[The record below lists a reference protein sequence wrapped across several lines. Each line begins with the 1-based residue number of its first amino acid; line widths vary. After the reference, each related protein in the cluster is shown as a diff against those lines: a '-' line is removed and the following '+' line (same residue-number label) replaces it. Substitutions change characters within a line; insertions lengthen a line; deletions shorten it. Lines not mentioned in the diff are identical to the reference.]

1 MQATPMKRHDA
12 WSLGRVP
19 KLAYKDWI
27 HPKEE
32 PFSGFGHNYGRDF
45 TSGTLWKGREICH
58 CSLWKELKKQTDAS
72 FGYVRKG
79 QKKLPASVFYSQLSL
94 LKMDTFRTDT
104 KYPSKRD
111 FRLVESQIK
120 EGTNSRCRPVLQR
133 GAHVTEVSINK
144 ELTIFIFKRQCI

>member
-19 KLAYKDWI
+19 KLAYEDWF
-27 HPKEE
+27 HPKEV

-45 TSGTLWKGREICH
+45 TSRTLWKGREICH
-58 CSLWKELKKQTDAS
+58 CILWKELKGQTDAS

-79 QKKLPASVFYSQLSL
+79 QNFLLRCFTVSSL

-133 GAHVTEVSINK
+133 GAHVIEVSINK

>member
-19 KLAYKDWI
+19 KLAYEDWC
-27 HPKEE
+27 PPERGT
-32 PFSGFGHNYGRDF
+32 FFRFWTYGRDF
-45 TSGTLWKGREICH
+45 TSRTLWKGREICH
-58 CSLWKELKKQTDAS
+58 CSLWKELKGQTDAS

-94 LKMDTFRTDT
+94 LKMDTFRTNT
-104 KYPSKRD
+104 KRD
-111 FRLVESQIK
+111 LRLVESQIK
-120 EGTNSRCRPVLQR
+120 GETNSRCRPVLQR
-133 GAHVTEVSINK
+133 GAHVIEVSINK

>member
-12 WSLGRVP
+12 WSLGQVP
-19 KLAYKDWI
+19 KLAYEDWF
-27 HPKEE
+27 HPKEV

-45 TSGTLWKGREICH
+45 TSRTSWKGREICH
-58 CSLWKELKKQTDAS
+58 CSLWKELKGQTDAS

-79 QKKLPASVFYSQLSL
+79 QKKLPALVIYSQLSL

-104 KYPSKRD
+104 KYPSKGD
-111 FRLVESQIK
+111 VRLVESQIK